1 VKSVTAIGTVSPG
14 ALAPKSTATL
24 AKRFEL
30 LLAVHG
36 AALRRLAASY
46 TKTAADRDDLLQDI
60 FMALWLALPRFRG
73 ECSER
78 TFVFRIAHN
87 RGITHF
93 SRKRPTLPMNDED
106 VEAQPAADTLESTLS
121 QEQRW
126 NSLLRAVH
134 GLPIIYRQV
143 IVLAL
148 EGLEYT
154 EIAEVLGVS
163 DNNVAVR
170 ANRAR
175 QLLRQL
181 LEDER

>member
-1 VKSVTAIGTVSPG
+1 
-14 ALAPKSTATL
+14 
-24 AKRFEL
+24 
-30 LLAVHG
+30 
-36 AALRRLAASY
+36 
-46 TKTAADRDDLLQDI
+46 
-60 FMALWLALPRFRG
+60 
-73 ECSER
+73 
-78 TFVFRIAHN
+78 
-87 RGITHF
+87 
-93 SRKRPTLPMNDED
+93 
-106 VEAQPAADTLESTLS
+106 
-121 QEQRW
+121 
-126 NSLLRAVH
+126 VH